1 MPPKRRAADKGWVSI
16 VGWVACFALA
26 GSLTYT
32 FVAALTK
39 GTEDV
44 DPLFFA
50 LQTMASTLF
59 LVYSVRLR
67 NRIFIA
73 ANTVAVL
80 NAAGTL
86 VLALAGRSG

>member
-1 MPPKRRAADKGWVSI
+1 MPPKRRAGDRGWVKM

-32 FVAALTK
+32 FVRALTE
-39 GTEDV
+39 GPQDV

-50 LQTMASTLF
+50 LQTVASTLF

-67 NRIFIA
+67 NGIFIA
-73 ANTVAVL
+73 ANSVAVL

-86 VLALAGRSG
+86 VLALVSRAG

>member
-1 MPPKRRAADKGWVSI
+1 MPPKRRAADTGWVKI

-26 GSLTYT
+26 ASLTYT
-32 FVAALTK
+32 FVGALTK

-50 LQTMASTLF
+50 LQTVASTLF

-86 VLALAGRSG
+86 ALALAARAG